1 MERKINIEAAKKL
14 AKRYADITL
23 EELEDLWFFGATG
36 SEIMYA
42 ITGFGSEKHCC
53 LCQEAEALN
62 TRNGLSTKCSHCIY
76 GDEHDILQCVY
87 TMFYR
92 EISHAKCPEELL
104 GSLKNRSRYIMD
116 LVEKWEN
123 MQ

>member
-1 MERKINIEAAKKL
+1 MERKINIEAAKRL
-14 AKRYADITL
+14 AKKYASITL

-36 SEIMYA
+36 SEIMHE

-53 LCQEAEALN
+53 LCQEAESLN
-62 TRNGLSTKCSHCIY
+62 TGNGKCSHCIY
-76 GDEHDILQCVY
+76 GDEYDVLQCVY

-92 EISHAKCPEELL
+92 EISRAKCPEELL
-104 GSLKNRSRYIMD
+104 VALRNRSRYIMD